1 MPIISGIAIT
11 YDANFD
17 NIEGTPVV
25 IDTVKITNKGSK
37 NIHGT
42 SKFTN

>member
-1 MPIISGIAIT
+1 MPLIT
-11 YDANFD
+11 KIEIKYDANFD
-17 NIEGTPVV
+17 NIQGKPVV

-42 SKFTN
+42 SKFAN